1 MNISR
6 RSFLKLA
13 AVSTAAV
20 AVAASMTGCSSVFK
34 PNVSVILQ
42 EKKGDAGYAFTG
54 DQSNL
59 LADKTIWKDG
69 KKVASSEDV
78 SLVNVGEKTKDM
90 SLDDAKKLVE
100 DNLKKDYKMDNKK
113 VVLESTETLEFK
125 AKDPSHYEL
134 TIVFTVSNN

>member
-42 EKKGDAGYAFTG
+42 EKKVDNGYAFTG
-54 DQSNL
+54 DTANL
-59 LADKTIWKDG
+59 QDGKSIWKDG

-78 SLVNVGEKTKDM
+78 SLVNVADKTKDM
-90 SLDDAKKLVE
+90 SLADAKTLVE
-100 DNLKKDYKMDNKK
+100 DNLKKDYKLDGKT
-113 VVLESTETLEFK
+113 VELESTETLEFK

-134 TIVFTVSNN
+134 TIVFTVK

>member
-78 SLVNVGEKTKDM
+78 SLTKVADKTKDM
-90 SLDDAKKLVE
+90 SLADAKTLVE
-100 DNLKKDYKMDNKK
+100 DNLKKDYNMTGKT
-113 VVLESTETLEFK
+113 VELESTETLEFK

-134 TIVFTVSNN
+134 TIVFTVK